1 MMSAGSLSIAWEGEQ
16 IELPSLVMRRSVGSQ
31 TRLSWSW
38 KGLERFFR
46 LLGNIDWVVSRF
58 LLLQMQL
65 L

>member
-1 MMSAGSLSIAWEGEQ
+1 MSAGSLSIAWEGEQ
-16 IELPSLVMRRSVGSQ
+16 IELPSLVMRHSVGSQ